1 MPVLSTLKD
10 NSSNINLLDL
20 DDDSLKMI
28 FEKCSLRELII
39 LMKTC
44 KTFKNIISSLPSYK
58 NGIKELKEIY
68 DTGIINMKHDTDF
81 ILVIAN
87 KNYSNIVL
95 DAIDFRFHHINK
107 LNFYKRK
114 IITNTILSFIS
125 SRCKNITYLYINSS
139 TDVTNLSCLSQCK
152 ILSILIIYNC
162 INITNVT
169 VLDQCK
175 KLTKLILRSCISI
188 KNLIVLDQCKMLKYV
203 SLKYC
208 TELTDVSFLAQCK
221 NLRELVLKGC
231 TRVTDITFLDQ
242 CKNLVELNIRDCT
255 SLTQENVDSLRENLP
270 DCNIDY

>member
-1 MPVLSTLKD
+1 MSVLSTHIKMPSK
-10 NSSNINLLDL
+10 NELLDL
-20 DDDSLKMI
+20 DDDALILI
-28 FEKCSLRELII
+28 FGKCSLRELII

-68 DTGIINMKHDTDF
+68 DTGIINMKQDTDF
-81 ILVIAN
+81 ILAIAN
-87 KNYSNIVL
+87 KNYLNIVL
-95 DAIDFRFHHINK
+95 EAIDFRFRIINK
-107 LNFYKRK
+107 LDFYKRK

-175 KLTKLILRSCISI
+175 KLTKLILRNCRNI
-188 KNLIVLDQCKMLKYV
+188 KNFTILDQCKMLKYV

-208 TELTDVSFLAQCK
+208 TELTDVSFLAQFK
-221 NLRELVLKGC
+221 NLRELILKGC

-255 SLTQENVDSLRENLP
+255 SLTHENVDSLRENLP

>member
-1 MPVLSTLKD
+1 MSVLSTHIKMP
-10 NSSNINLLDL
+10 SNTKLLDL
-20 DDDSLKMI
+20 DDDALELI

-44 KTFKNIISSLPSYK
+44 IRLRIIILNLPSYK
-58 NGIKELKEIY
+58 NGINELKEIY
-68 DTGIINMKHDTDF
+68 DTGIINMKQDTNF
-81 ILVIAN
+81 ILAIAN
-87 KNYSNIVL
+87 KNYSSFVL

-208 TELTDVSFLAQCK
+208 TELTDVSFLSQCK
-221 NLRELVLKGC
+221 NLKELNLKGC
-231 TRVTDITFLDQ
+231 T
-242 CKNLVELNIRDCT
+242 N
-255 SLTQENVDSLRENLP
+255 LTQEHVDSLRKELP
-270 DCNIDY
+270 DCDINY